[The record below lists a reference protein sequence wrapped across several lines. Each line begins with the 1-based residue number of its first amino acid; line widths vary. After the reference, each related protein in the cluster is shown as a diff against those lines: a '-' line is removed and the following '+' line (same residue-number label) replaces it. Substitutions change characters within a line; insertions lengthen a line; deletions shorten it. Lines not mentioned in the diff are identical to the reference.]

1 MKTELTLSFEVDL
14 RNITTFSDIAK
25 RVSQLDLNEEAFA
38 ALVDRLDEIRT
49 EELAGPKYERGE
61 QGRYSR
67 AGTTPSS
74 VLTDFGRIPLKL
86 NKVRDHSPETGGQP
100 TSQTV
105 LSDLMSGGDVQ
116 LTEEFKAKLRQVAS
130 HTTYRRATEI
140 VSLLVGAGLKKDV
153 VWDVVQE
160 LGIPASMT
168 YDVNPD
174 DFDLVLVDGS
184 GGKGKHVWYAF
195 IGVNTKTG
203 AMIPLHHSVQVP
215 LADIRKEL
223 EARKVIIKKH
233 VIVADGETGIHRR
246 FKGYRIQM
254 CAFHLEKGVCYKLW
268 QDGMSLSDR
277 RDINR
282 ALRRILNTLK
292 NSVEKNA
299 GRDRGR
305 LKDRIKTAQEEL
317 KTVAAQLGRRGYT
330 KAERFIGK
338 HIDTVTCFANEALS
352 LVKVP
357 WTNNIMERF
366 IGEVA
371 FRIKHVWAHWGR
383 KGLNNIIYLV
393 MNRYCSKNRVV
404 LEF

>member
-1 MKTELTLSFEVDL
+1 VKTELTLSFDVDL
-14 RNITTFSDIAK
+14 RNITTFSDIA
-25 RVSQLDLNEEAFA
+25 RQVGQLGLDKAAFVA
-38 ALVDRLDEIRT
+38 IVDRLDDIKT
-49 EELAGPKYERGE
+49 EELAGPRYERGE
-61 QGRYSR
+61 QNGYSR
-67 AGTTPSS
+67 AGTAPFS

-86 NKVRDHSPETGGQP
+86 NRIGCDSPDTGGP
-100 TSQTV
+100 SASQTV
-105 LSDLMSGGDVQ
+105 LSDLVSGGDVQ
-116 LTEEFKAKLRQVAS
+116 LTEEFKAKLRQIAS

-140 VSLLVGAGLKKDV
+140 VSLLVGSGLKKDV

-184 GGKGKHVWYAF
+184 GG
-195 IGVNTKTG
+195 IGVNSKTG
-203 AMIPLHHSVQVP
+203 EMFPLHHSVQVP
-215 LADIRKEL
+215 LAGIRKEL
-223 EARKVIIKKH
+223 EDRKVITKKH
-233 VIVADGETGIHRR
+233 VIVADGETGIHRQ

-277 RDINR
+277 RDINK
-282 ALRRILNTLK
+282 ALRQILNTLK
-292 NSVEKNA
+292 KSVEKNA
-299 GRDRGR
+299 GRNPGR
-305 LKDRIKTAQEEL
+305 LKNRIKTSQDEL
-317 KTVAAQLGRRGYT
+317 KTVAAELGRRGYS
-330 KAERFIGK
+330 KAERFIGT

-371 FRIKHVWAHWGR
+371 FRIKHVWAHWGSE
-383 KGLNNIIYLV
+383 GLNNIIYLV
-393 MNRYCSKNRVV
+393 MNRYCGRNRVV

>member
-1 MKTELTLSFEVDL
+1 MKIELTLSLDVDIPS
-14 RNITTFSDIAK
+14 ITTFSDICK
-25 RVSQLDLNEEAFA
+25 HVSQLDLNRAAFVA
-38 ALVDRLDEIRT
+38 IVDHLDDIRT
-49 EELAGPKYERGE
+49 DELAGPRYQRGG
-61 QGRYSR
+61 QSRYSR
-67 AGTTPSS
+67 AGTTQFS
-74 VLTDFGRIPLKL
+74 VLTDFGRIPLTL
-86 NKVRDHSPETGGQP
+86 NRVHDGSPEPGDQHA
-100 TSQTV
+100 SQTV
-105 LSDLMSGGDVQ
+105 LSDLVSGGDVQ
-116 LTEEFKAKLRQVAS
+116 LTEEFKAKLQQIAS

-203 AMIPLHHSVQVP
+203 EMFPLHHSVHVP
-215 LADIRKEL
+215 LADIRKDL
-223 EARKVIIKKH
+223 EGGKIITKKH
-233 VIVADGETGIHRR
+233 IFVADGETGIHRQ
-246 FKGYRIQM
+246 FKGYRFQM
-254 CAFHLEKGVCYKLW
+254 CAFHFEKGVCYKLW
-268 QDGMSLSDR
+268 QDGMSLSER
-277 RDINR
+277 RETNKE
-282 ALRRILNTLK
+282 LRRILNTLK
-292 NSVEKNA
+292 NSVKKNA
-299 GRDRGR
+299 GKDPGR
-305 LKDRIKTAQEEL
+305 LKTRIKTTQKEL
-317 KTVAAQLGRRGYT
+317 KTVAAELESRGYS
-330 KAERFIGK
+330 KAARFIGK
-338 HIDTVTCFANEALS
+338 HVDTVTRFANEALS

-383 KGLNNIIYLV
+383 EGLNNIIYLV
-393 MNRYCSKNRVV
+393 INRYCSKNRVV